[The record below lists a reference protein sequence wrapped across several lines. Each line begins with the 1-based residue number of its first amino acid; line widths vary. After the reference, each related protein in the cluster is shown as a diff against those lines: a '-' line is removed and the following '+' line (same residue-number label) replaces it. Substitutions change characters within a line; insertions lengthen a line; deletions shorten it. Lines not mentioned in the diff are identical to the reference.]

1 MKKTKTDIIRKRE
14 KKKSDLEKTEQLK
27 LNRKN
32 IEYRKK
38 TDIEYHRLLD
48 KAQRKA
54 RAYLNKKFL
63 EYDRKCKNEIRKLE
77 GKPERVYVKKKKS
90 LNLVE
95 FAMELMQENARLRDS
110 DREWKGFCISCDK
123 LVSWGNHAWGHDF
136 SRKVKNICLCTRN
149 INLQCNWC
157 NRTTWPRGDKIASER
172 VNRKY
177 NENLARKYWES
188 IVAQLKEWYEA
199 YFKNDYDENWVLGTI
214 KKKKSEVEDYL
225 VNKYIPELIE
235 ENELRWKWKDFYKP
249 WKKWRKIFEEYLN
262 S

>member
-1 MKKTKTDIIRKRE
+1 MQKTKADIIRKRE

-27 LNRKN
+27 LNKKN

-54 RAYLNKKFL
+54 RSYLNKKIL

-77 GKPERVYVKKKKS
+77 GKKERVYKKKKKT

-157 NRTTWPRGDKIASER
+157 NRTTWPRWDKIASER

-188 IVAQLKEWYEA
+188 VVAQLKEWYES
-199 YFKNDYDENWVLGTI
+199 YFKTDYDENWVIGTI
-214 KKKKSEVEDYL
+214 KKKKSEAEDYL
-225 VNKYIPELIE
+225 VKKYIPELIE
-235 ENELRWKWKDFYKP
+235 ENELRWKWKDFYSP
-249 WKKWRKIFEEYLN
+249 SKKWEKIWNDYK

>member
-1 MKKTKTDIIRKRE
+1 MQKTKTDIIRKRE

-77 GKPERVYVKKKKS
+77 WKEERVYKKKKKK

-95 FAMELMQENARLRDS
+95 FAMQIMQENARLRDS

-136 SRKVKNICLCTRN
+136 SRKVKNICLCTWN

-177 NENLARKYWES
+177 DENLTKKYWWEY
-188 IVAQLKEWYEA
+188 VKLLREHYEA
-199 YFKNDYDENWVLGTI
+199 YFKKDYDENWLIGDKLI
-214 KKKKSEVEDYL
+214 KKAKVESYL
-225 VNKYIPELIE
+225 VEEYIPELIK
-235 ENELRWKWKDFYKP
+235 ENELRWTGKDFKG
-249 WKKWRKIFEEYLN
+249 KKKRRKIWEEYLN

>member
-1 MKKTKTDIIRKRE
+1 MKNKDTIIRKRE
-14 KKKSDLEKTEQLK
+14 KKKSDLEKTEQIK

-38 TDIEYHRLLD
+38 ADIEYHRLLD

-77 GKPERVYVKKKKS
+77 WKPEKVYKKKKKS

-157 NRTTWPRGDKIASER
+157 NRTTWPRWNKVAEEKVR
-172 VNRKY
+172 VKY
-177 NENLARKYWES
+177 NENLAKRYGQWTVGVLKQLYES
-188 IVAQLKEWYEA
+188 
-199 YFKNDYDENWVLGTI
+199 YFKNDYDGNWVIGDKKI
-214 KKKKSEVEDYL
+214 KKGRVESYL
-225 VNKYIPELIE
+225 VEEYIPDLIK
-235 ENELRWKWKDFYKP
+235 ENELRWTGKDFKG
-249 WKKWRKIFEEYLN
+249 KKNRRKIWEEYLN

>member
-1 MKKTKTDIIRKRE
+1 MQKTKTDIIRKRE

-77 GKPERVYVKKKKS
+77 WKPEKVYKKKKKT

-136 SRKVKNICLCTRN
+136 SRKVKNICLCTWN
-149 INLQCNWC
+149 INLQCNGC

-177 NENLARKYWES
+177 NENLTKKYWWEY
-188 IVAQLKEWYEA
+188 VKLLREHYEA
-199 YFKNDYDENWVLGTI
+199 YFKKDYDENWLIGDKLI
-214 KKKKSEVEDYL
+214 KKAKVESYL
-225 VNKYIPELIE
+225 VEEYIPDLIK
-235 ENELRWKWKDFYKP
+235 ENELRWTGKDFKG
-249 WKKWRKIFEEYLN
+249 KKNRRKIWEEYLN

>member
-1 MKKTKTDIIRKRE
+1 MISKANYDFDKKVWEAERKGQALTDRLVNKYERKMNAYIN
-14 KKKSDLEKTEQLK
+14 KKK
-27 LNRKN
+27 
-32 IEYRKK
+32 
-38 TDIEYHRLLD
+38 
-48 KAQRKA
+48 
-54 RAYLNKKFL
+54 L

-77 GKPERVYVKKKKS
+77 WKPEKVYKKKKKS

-149 INLQCNWC
+149 INLQCNGC

-177 NENLARKYWES
+177 DENLTKKYWWEY
-188 IVAQLKEWYEA
+188 VKLLREHYEA
-199 YFKNDYDENWVLGTI
+199 YFKKDYDENWLIGDKLI
-214 KKKKSEVEDYL
+214 KKDRVESYL
-225 VNKYIPELIE
+225 VEEYIPDLIK
-235 ENELRWKWKDFYKP
+235 ENELRWSGKDFKG
-249 WKKWRKIFEEYLN
+249 KKNRRKIRTDYIGQN
-262 S
+262 

>member
-1 MKKTKTDIIRKRE
+1 MRKTKESIIAKWKKVYEAAYAKAMWERKAKVEQEKERNQNNLDRKIAKIDRKILARL
-14 KKKSDLEKTEQLK
+14 KKKE
-27 LNRKN
+27 
-32 IEYRKK
+32 
-38 TDIEYHRLLD
+38 LD
-48 KAQRKA
+48 C
-54 RAYLNKKFL
+54 
-63 EYDRKCKNEIRKLE
+63 DRKCKNEIRKLE
-77 GKPERVYVKKKKS
+77 WKPEKVYKKKKKS

-136 SRKVKNICLCTRN
+136 SRKVKNICLCKRN

-177 NENLARKYWES
+177 DENLTKKYWWEY
-188 IVAQLKEWYEA
+188 VKLLREHYEA
-199 YFKNDYDENWVLGTI
+199 YFKKDYDENWLIGDKLI
-214 KKKKSEVEDYL
+214 KKDRVESYL
-225 VNKYIPELIE
+225 VEEYIPDLIK
-235 ENELRWKWKDFYKP
+235 ENELRWSGKDFKWKKNR
-249 WKKWRKIFEEYLN
+249 RKIRGEYLN